1 MAEPSPWNDA
11 EMLDAAARGVGKVDL
26 YGRRGVTMVSADE
39 IEAMALTLACLGLR
53 AIHPVAAEYAA
64 PKTPSNP
71 LKGPA
76 DV

>member
-1 MAEPSPWNDA
+1 MTQDQITEA
-11 EMLDAAARGVGKVDL
+11 EMLDRAARAVGKVDL
-26 YGRRGVTMVSADE
+26 YGPRGVTMVSTE
-39 IEAMALTLACLGLR
+39 EVEAMAMTLALIGLR

-64 PKTPSNP
+64 PKTSTNP